1 MAENFLNL
9 KKEPDIHEQEAQ
21 RVPNKMNPKRST
33 ARHIII
39 KMAKFRSNSKGTKR
53 KRVTYK
59 GPPIRLSV
67 DFSEKLCRTE
77 GNGMIF

>member
-21 RVPNKMNPKRST
+21 RVPDKMNPKRPT

-53 KRVTYK
+53 KSHVQGHSHK
-59 GPPIRLSV
+59 AISRL
-67 DFSEKLCRTE
+67 F
-77 GNGMIF
+77 

>member
-1 MAENFLNL
+1 LPSLEIMAENFLNL

-39 KMAKFRSNSKGTKR
+39 RMQNLDRILKALR
-53 KRVTYK
+53 
-59 GPPIRLSV
+59 
-67 DFSEKLCRTE
+67 EKESRTRALP
-77 GNGMIF
+77 